1 MGKII
6 KIYYYVDTENLN
18 LKTMG
23 FKLPYMRLMQ
33 LKNKI
38 KKEIKDSLKI

>member
-6 KIYYYVDTENLN
+6 KINYYADTENLD
-18 LKTMG
+18 LETMG
-23 FKLPYMRLMQ
+23 FKLPYMILIQ

-38 KKEIKDSLKI
+38 KKEIKDFFY